1 MEHRRTF
8 SIYNWIDSH
17 IRLIAGGVLV
27 LVMILG
33 VVGPLVA
40 DMDEPN
46 FDPKGE
52 MFDIAERAALTLRG
66 ESSIETASFLVEA
79 RDGGNVLTADALN
92 EWLAASN
99 DIRLDQSNTALVDGQ
114 FDPDTGM
121 TTPSVWSIADAVDA
135 NIEGGLS
142 GATDAE
148 VAAALDRLLAQD
160 SPMSAMRFTLA
171 ESSERTPGGWESP
184 AFITQMSFDS
194 AEFPSQ
200 EAQELWLRDV
210 QGQFR
215 EGAIFT
221 DSIGIAIDGD
231 TAFGEAAQQSA
242 PFIFLAV
249 ALIIVLIFFVHRS
262 YWSAV
267 VVAGGL
273 GATTLAY
280 YGTASLIGLQMG
292 SLLLSFI
299 VPIAMISFGV
309 DFYIHGLGRVR
320 EMQVEGDT
328 PNRRAYPAGMSAVF
342 TAMLLAVASSV
353 AAFLANAASG
363 TEAIIEFGIG
373 AAISLTWAYLLLGQL
388 APRVTVGLEKMAGR
402 NSKKGP
408 SKYFY
413 GAATLAMAVF
423 GGLVVALGAVM
434 PTIGTIALVAF
445 VSLAVGIPVV
455 AARRRNR
462 RASAAGRE
470 LVNEHRGAGH
480 GLTSVGTLVH
490 SLAKWRVV
498 TIPVIVV
505 IGALGLWKATEVT
518 SGFDIED
525 FLSSETDFVHSIDLA
540 GQYFPSSG
548 EGSSF
553 ILVEGDLLDPA
564 NLEAI
569 DDIVTDIDGSNATFG
584 RNAAGELSTNLHAG
598 DLVRMTM
605 DSPAVAEIERNGH
618 ELVDADNNGIP
629 DTRDAIAAVFSY
641 IVANGVPA
649 PDGSTA
655 VTPDTVPE
663 IYADSGRVQSTAVVV
678 QMASFADADVIV
690 PAQEV
695 LEGAADAYEDG
706 NTNVTAS
713 VSGEVLTQFV
723 SMESFTRSMLI
734 SLPLALLLTFLIAS
748 VMLRSIRYA
757 LVSVLPIGLVVM
769 GVYAFM
775 ATFGYTVNVVT
786 ATIAAIA
793 VGVGIDFSTH
803 FTARFR
809 EELAHRGDRLVAV
822 RAAGTGTGGA
832 LVLSAV
838 TSVLGFAVMAMAP
851 TPIFA
856 TFGLLTA
863 VMIVLSLAVAI
874 LVLPSLLVVVTT
886 RQPSSDSR
894 PSTAPRPTDSGLPS
908 QVAVHS

>member
-1 MEHRRTF
+1 MEHRTTHR
-8 SIYNWIDSH
+8 IYDWIGSH
-17 IRLIAGGVLV
+17 IRFVVGGALL
-27 LVMILG
+27 LVMVLG
-33 VVGPLVA
+33 IVGPLVA

-52 MFDIAERAALTLRG
+52 MFDVAERAALTLRG

-79 RDGGNVLTADALN
+79 RDGGNVLTADALG
-92 EWLAASN
+92 EWLTASN
-99 DIRLDQSNTALVDGQ
+99 EVRSDRANVALASER
-114 FDPDTGM
+114 FNPDTGV

-135 NIEGGLS
+135 TIKGGLS
-142 GATDAE
+142 SATDAE
-148 VAAALDRLLAQD
+148 VATALDRLLAPD

-171 ESSERTPGGWESP
+171 EAAERSVSGWESP
-184 AFITQMSFDS
+184 AFITQVVFDS
-194 AEFPSQ
+194 DAFSTN
-200 EAQELWLRDV
+200 EAQELWLRDL
-210 QGQFR
+210 QIQFR
-215 EGAIFT
+215 VDAVHT
-221 DSIGIAIDGD
+221 DSIGIGIDGD

-267 VVAGGL
+267 VVAAGL

-292 SLLLSFI
+292 SLLLAFI

-320 EMQVEGDT
+320 EMQVEEGMSHL
-328 PNRRAYPAGMSAVF
+328 RAYPAGMSAVF

-363 TEAIIEFGIG
+363 TEAIIQFGIG
-373 AAISLTWAYLLLGQL
+373 AAISLAWAYLLLGQL
-388 APRVTVGLEKMAGR
+388 APRVTVGLERMAGR
-402 NSKKGP
+402 NPKKGV
-408 SKYFY
+408 SKYIY
-413 GAATLAMAVF
+413 GGATLVMAVF
-423 GGLVVALGAVM
+423 GGLAVALSAVM
-434 PTIGTIALVAF
+434 PTIGTIALIAF
-445 VSLAVGIPVV
+445 IALTIGLPVV
-455 AARRRNR
+455 IARRRNR
-462 RASAAGRE
+462 LASASGRE
-470 LVNEHRGAGH
+470 LVDEHRGAGH
-480 GLTSVGTLVH
+480 GLAGVGTIVH

-498 TIPVIVV
+498 TIPIIIVV
-505 IGALGLWKATEVT
+505 GALGFWKATEVN
-518 SGFDIED
+518 SGFEIED
-525 FLSSETDFVHSIDLA
+525 FLSSDTDFARSIDLA

-553 ILVEGDLLDPA
+553 VFVEGDLLDPG

-569 DDIVTDIDGSNATFG
+569 DDIVESINGSSATFG

-598 DLVRMTM
+598 DLVKMTM
-605 DSPAVAEIERNGH
+605 GSPAVAEIEANGH
-618 ELVDADNNGIP
+618 KLVDADVNGIP
-629 DTRDAIAAVFSY
+629 DTRDGVAAVFDY
-641 IVANGVPA
+641 IVANGVLA

-655 VTPDTVPE
+655 VTADTIPE
-663 IYADSGRVQSTAVVV
+663 IYADTGRVQATAVVV
-678 QMASFADADVIV
+678 QMASFTNADVIV

-695 LEGAADAYEDG
+695 LEDAATAYEVG
-706 NTNVTAS
+706 NTNVEAS
-713 VSGEVLTQFV
+713 VAGEVLTQFV
-723 SMESFTRSMLI
+723 SMESFTRSMLV

-748 VMLRSIRYA
+748 AMLRSIRYA
-757 LVSVLPIGLVVM
+757 LVSVLPIGLVVI

-809 EELAHRGDRLVAV
+809 EELTYRGDRLEAV
-822 RAAGTGTGGA
+822 RAAGAGTGGA
-832 LVLSAV
+832 LVLSAI

-851 TPIFA
+851 TPVFA
-856 TFGLLTA
+856 TFGVLTA

-874 LVLPSLLVVVTT
+874 LVLPSLLVVVTAGQPT
-886 RQPSSDSR
+886 ADRQQSAAWNETESRQPAAIR
-894 PSTAPRPTDSGLPS
+894 
-908 QVAVHS
+908 

>member
-1 MEHRRTF
+1 MAHHSTF
-8 SIYNWIDSH
+8 RIYDWISSH
-17 IRLIAGGVLV
+17 IRLIAGGTLV
-27 LVMILG
+27 LVIALG
-33 VVGPLVA
+33 IGGPLVA

-52 MFDIAERAALTLRG
+52 VFDVAERAALTLRG

-79 RDGGNVLTADALN
+79 REGGNVLTADALG
-92 EWLAASN
+92 EWLTASN
-99 DIRLDQSNTALVDGQ
+99 EIRADQANAALASEQ
-114 FDPDTGM
+114 FNPDTGV
-121 TTPSVWSIADAVDA
+121 TTPSVWSIADVVDA

-160 SPMSAMRFTLA
+160 SPSSAMRFTLA
-171 ESSERTPGGWESP
+171 ESAERSSSAWESP
-184 AFITQMSFDS
+184 AFITQVVFDS
-194 AEFPSQ
+194 AEFPTN
-200 EAQELWLRDV
+200 EAQELWLRGLQD
-210 QGQFR
+210 QFR
-215 EGAIFT
+215 ADAIHT

-267 VVAGGL
+267 VVAAGL

-292 SLLLSFI
+292 SLLLAFI

-320 EMQVEGDT
+320 EMQVEEGM

-342 TAMLLAVASSV
+342 TAMLLAVTSSV

-363 TEAIIEFGIG
+363 TEAIIQFGIG
-373 AAISLTWAYLLLGQL
+373 AAISLAWAYLLLGQL
-388 APRVTVGLEKMAGR
+388 APRVTVGLERMVGR
-402 NSKKGP
+402 NPKKGV
-408 SKYFY
+408 SKYIY
-413 GAATLAMAVF
+413 GGATLIMAVF
-423 GGLVVALGAVM
+423 GGLVVALSAVM
-434 PTIGTIALVAF
+434 PTIGTIALIAF
-445 VSLAVGIPVV
+445 IALAVGIPVV
-455 AARRRNR
+455 IARRRNR
-462 RASAAGRE
+462 LASDAGRD
-470 LVNEHRGAGH
+470 LVDEHRGVGH
-480 GLTSVGTLVH
+480 GLAGVGTIVH

-498 TIPVIVV
+498 TIPIIVV
-505 IGALGLWKATEVT
+505 VGALGFWKATEVS
-518 SGFDIED
+518 SGFEIED
-525 FLSSETDFVHSIDLA
+525 FLSSDTDFARSIDLA

-553 ILVEGDLLDPA
+553 VFVEGDLLDPG

-569 DDIVTDIDGSNATFG
+569 DDIVEDINVSSATFG

-605 DSPAVAEIERNGH
+605 GSPAVAEIEASGH
-618 ELVDADNNGIP
+618 NLVDADVNGIP
-629 DTRDAIAAVFSY
+629 DTRDGVAAVFDY
-641 IVANGVPA
+641 IAVNGVPA

-655 VTPDTVPE
+655 VTADTIPE
-663 IYADSGRVQSTAVVV
+663 IYADTGRIQSTAVVV
-678 QMASFADADVIV
+678 QMASFTNADVIV
-690 PAQEV
+690 PAQEA
-695 LEGAADAYEDG
+695 LEDAATAYEVG
-706 NTNVTAS
+706 NTNVEAS
-713 VSGEVLTQFV
+713 VAGEVLTQFV
-723 SMESFTRSMLI
+723 SMESFTRSMLV

-757 LVSVLPIGLVVM
+757 LVSVLPIGLVVI

-809 EELAHRGDRLVAV
+809 EELAHRGDRLAAV
-822 RAAGTGTGGA
+822 YAAGAGTGGA
-832 LVLSAV
+832 LVLSAI

-886 RQPSSDSR
+886 SR
-894 PSTAPRPTDSGLPS
+894 PSADRQEDSR
-908 QVAVHS
+908 QRVAIS